1 MSDYLKKLENELNQ
15 VRSYGNEPLTLDN
28 CDKEPIH
35 LIGHIQNHGVF
46 VACRF
51 DQEIKRI
58 DYISDNTLEAFK
70 VDSEQLLGQP
80 LDSLLSSHS
89 IEIIEQAISMSLHNA
104 HTSYDLEL
112 HLPKIQTVQAS
123 FHLYNE
129 ILFIEFQPFLSSD
142 IATASFKSTGQDV
155 IAEFTALTLKNYNFY
170 DLSQNL
176 VSFFFEALNYDR
188 VMVYKFDDDDHGEVI
203 AEAKNDNI
211 EPFLGLHYPASDIP
225 QFARYLY
232 VQNRC
237 RIISSITSKPIPIK
251 SYNDPKGGFEL
262 DLRFSNLRSMSPIH
276 IEYLSNM
283 GIMASLTMSIVKEN
297 KLYAMLIMHNYKPRY
312 CDLKSREIINQLSY
326 VCTDYVKLLD
336 RIEIATGAEKS
347 QDIRNLIN
355 LYLFDSDSQI
365 NFDELSSAI
374 LNIFNGDGICGFL
387 NGEHVFSKGVVLDD
401 LEPFAEQVSQSR
413 LLHSKIFYTSNL
425 AKEWPEIYKLDKRI
439 CGLMLINIPSDK
451 FSFIAIFRFEQAK
464 LVRWAGRKQEYSA
477 ETDGRL
483 HARKSF
489 QEWKDYTKEQS
500 QPWANNDLLNAKN
513 IRSVFIRY
521 LLRVNERNLAKL
533 VSYDTLTGL
542 PNRHFIS
549 NKIDHMLEEEKHV
562 AMLFIDCDR
571 FKTIN
576 DSLGHDIGDHVLTE
590 VAARLK
596 SYETKNS
603 IAARLGGD
611 EFTILIESHNLD
623 EIDQLA
629 ATLIEAFNDPI
640 CFLHYTFH
648 VPCSIGIALSTQ
660 ESTRSSLMRSADM
673 AMYEAK
679 HNGGNCYMFVNDI
692 LMKKADERLE
702 IEQDIYDALKKNQ
715 IVNYYQPIINSK
727 TKKIYGF
734 EALCRWV
741 KSPTEIIGPVKF
753 LGVAEETGLII
764 PIGIAIIDS
773 ALNDLKKIH
782 AIDSNI
788 VMTLNFSPLQMLDQN
803 TSDYLIS
810 EVRTRGIDATK
821 ICIELTEESYIDDEK
836 ELIMKLN
843 KLRQNSFRAA
853 LDDFGTGYSSLKY
866 LTNLPMDVVKFDKT
880 LIDQIFS
887 SQKSYKLL
895 EASKLMAEVCG
906 LETVAEG
913 IESFEQSQ
921 CVTSIG
927 ITYQQGYFFGKPTPI
942 EEAIALLPLDPQLI

>member
-1 MSDYLKKLENELNQ
+1 MSDYLRKLENELSQ
-15 VRSYGNEPLTLDN
+15 VRSYNNEPLTLDN

-46 VACRF
+46 VACRY
-51 DQEIKRI
+51 DQEVKRI
-58 DYISDNTLEAFK
+58 DYISENTLEAFK
-70 VDSEQLLGQP
+70 IDSEKLLGQP
-80 LDSLLSSHS
+80 LDSLLSSNS
-89 IEIIEQAISMSLHNA
+89 IEIIEHAISMSLHNT

-112 HLPKIQTVQAS
+112 YLPDIQVVQAS

-129 ILFIEFQPFLSSD
+129 ILFIEFQPFLD
-142 IATASFKSTGQDV
+142 KNIATASFNSNGQDV
-155 IAEFTALTLKNYNFY
+155 IANFTTLMLKNYNFH

-176 VSFFFEALNYDR
+176 VSFFFKALNYDR
-188 VMVYKFDDDDHGEVI
+188 VMVYKFDDDGHGEVI
-203 AEAKNDNI
+203 AEEKNENI
-211 EPFLGLHYPASDIP
+211 EPYLGLHYPASDIP

-237 RIISSITSKPIPIK
+237 RIISSIAAKPIPIR
-251 SYNDPKGGFEL
+251 SYSDPKGSFEL

-283 GIMASLTMSIVKEN
+283 GIMASLTMSIIKDN
-297 KLYAMLIMHNYKPRY
+297 KLYAMLIMHNYEPRY
-312 CDLKSREIINQLSY
+312 CDLKSREIVNQLSY
-326 VCTDYVKLLD
+326 ICSDYVNLLD

-355 LYLFDSDSQI
+355 IYLFDSDSQV
-365 NFDELSSAI
+365 NFDALSLAI
-374 LNIFNGDGICGFL
+374 LSIFNGDGICGFL
-387 NGEHVFSKGVVLDD
+387 NGEHVFSKGLIFDD
-401 LEPFAEQVSQSR
+401 MKQFSQQVIHSR

-425 AKEWPEIYKLDKRI
+425 SKEWPEIYNLDRRI

-477 ETDGRL
+477 EIDGRL

-489 QEWKDYTKEQS
+489 KEWKDYTKDHS
-500 QPWANNDLLNAKN
+500 QPWVTNDLLNAKN

-521 LLRVNERNLAKL
+521 LLRINEINLAKL

-549 NKIDHMLEEEKHV
+549 NKIDHMLEQEKHV

-576 DSLGHDIGDHVLTE
+576 DSLGHDIGDQVLKE
-590 VAARLK
+590 VAVRLK
-596 SYETKNS
+596 FYETENS

-611 EFTILIESHNLD
+611 EFTILIESHNID
-623 EIDQLA
+623 ELDQLG
-629 ATLIEAFNDPI
+629 ATLIAAFNEPI

-660 ESTRSSLMRSADM
+660 KSSRSSLMRSADM

-702 IEQDIYDALKKNQ
+702 MEQDIYDALKKNQ
-715 IVNYYQPIINSK
+715 IVNYYQPIVNSK
-727 TKKIYGF
+727 THKIYGF

-741 KSPTEIIGPVKF
+741 KSPTEIISPVKF

-764 PIGIAIIDS
+764 PIGINIIDN
-773 ALNDLKKIH
+773 ALNDIKLIHKI
-782 AIDSNI
+782 DNNI
-788 VMTLNFSPLQMLDQN
+788 VITLNFSPLQMLDQN

-810 EVRTRGIDATK
+810 EVHKRAIDATK

-843 KLRQNSFRAA
+843 KLRQNNFRVA

-880 LIDQIFS
+880 LIDHIFS

-895 EASKLMAEVCG
+895 EASRLMAEVCG

-942 EEAIALLPLDPQLI
+942 EGAISLISTKLN